1 MNFFVLTLFAMF
13 VLASM
18 FLGCDQEMKMLKPV
32 VDEVRHPDCDP
43 QPFPPQ
49 DTCLDPDICGLH
61 RSEGEPD

>member
-1 MNFFVLTLFAMF
+1 MKYVVLFVSV
-13 VLASM
+13 VLCT
-18 FLGCDQEMKMLKPV
+18 LGCDQEMKMLKPV

-49 DTCLDPDICGLH
+49 HTCLDPDICGLH